1 MLSAPCALSMSG
13 LKKKKLRADELL
25 VNRGLAAS
33 RSEAKSLLM
42 SGKVR
47 SGTEII
53 DKAGKE
59 LPEDIELTVIA
70 PPKYVSRGGE
80 KLEGILTQLGLDL
93 NLPRA
98 LDIGASTGGF
108 TDCLL
113 QNGVAEVIC
122 LDVGRNQLHPKI
134 SSNPAVTNI
143 EKYNARNLQASDLPY
158 PDYPIIVID
167 VSFISLRLILPP
179 AWEVLQP
186 GGHLICLVKPQFE
199 ADKKTMDH
207 CKGVIKD
214 HAVSESV
221 AHSILDFALDS
232 LPNSRLLDF
241 QPSVIQGTDGNQE
254 FLMALQKFS

>member
-1 MLSAPCALSMSG
+1 MPEP
-13 LKKKKLRADELL
+13 KKKKRRADELL
-25 VNRGLAAS
+25 VSRGLAAS

-53 DKAGKE
+53 DKAGRE

-80 KLEGILTQLGLDL
+80 KLEGLLHKLDL
-93 NLPRA
+93 DLRLPRA

-113 QNGVAEVIC
+113 QQGVQSVIC
-122 LDVGRNQLHPKI
+122 VDVGRNQLHPKI
-134 SSNPAVTNI
+134 QGHPAVTNI
-143 EKYNARNLQASDLPY
+143 EKYNARNLKGEDLPF
-158 PDYPIIVID
+158 PDYPMIVID

-186 GGHLICLVKPQFE
+186 EGHLICLVKPQFE

-214 HAVSESV
+214 TAVSEAV
-221 AHSILDFALDS
+221 AHAIRDFALDS

-254 FLMALQKFS
+254 YLMALQKAL